1 MLIIALPMVASYA
14 CETILIFTDRLF
26 LSRLGVIPMNA
37 ALLGGLSSFMLMTF
51 FIGLT
56 GYVTALAA
64 QYLGSGQTD
73 RCAKVVFQAVLLS
86 LAAAP
91 LLLASRPLI
100 HQLFAFM
107 AIPPQQLAQQQIY
120 FDILVF
126 GAFPVLLRNSFSSFF
141 SGVGRTRVVMF
152 AALITMLINIA
163 ANYILIFGHL
173 GFPPLGLRGAAYG
186 TLFSSCCG
194 LLVLLT
200 YYLSRYTRSTYA
212 VMQSFHFDRELML
225 KLLRFGSPAGI
236 EMFLNLLAFT
246 IVIMLFHADGLVT
259 ATAVTIVFNWDMV
272 SFVPL
277 LGIQIGVVSLV
288 GRYMGAGRPDLAARA
303 TNSGLTM
310 ALAYSSLILIL
321 FVFLPEFLVA
331 VFQPQ
336 ITDDIYLQ
344 ANPLAVQML
353 RLAALYVLADAM
365 MVVFSG
371 ALRGAGDTFWTM
383 CISVTL
389 HWMLIPVLLLVL
401 RVFNLPPQIAWLALI
416 AAFMVFSGMFY
427 LRYRSGRWKAL
438 NLVDNKISLPLLPG
452 G

>member
-1 MLIIALPMVASYA
+1 
-14 CETILIFTDRLF
+14 
-26 LSRLGVIPMNA
+26 
-37 ALLGGLSSFMLMTF
+37 
-51 FIGLT
+51 
-56 GYVTALAA
+56 
-64 QYLGSGQTD
+64 
-73 RCAKVVFQAVLLS
+73 
-86 LAAAP
+86 
-91 LLLASRPLI
+91 
-100 HQLFAFM
+100 
-107 AIPPQQLAQQQIY
+107 
-120 FDILVF
+120 
-126 GAFPVLLRNSFSSFF
+126 
-141 SGVGRTRVVMF
+141 
-152 AALITMLINIA
+152 
-163 ANYILIFGHL
+163 
-173 GFPPLGLRGAAYG
+173 
-186 TLFSSCCG
+186 
-194 LLVLLT
+194 
-200 YYLSRYTRSTYA
+200 
-212 VMQSFHFDRELML
+212 MQSFHFDRELML

>member
-1 MLIIALPMVASYA
+1 
-14 CETILIFTDRLF
+14 
-26 LSRLGVIPMNA
+26 
-37 ALLGGLSSFMLMTF
+37 
-51 FIGLT
+51 
-56 GYVTALAA
+56 
-64 QYLGSGQTD
+64 
-73 RCAKVVFQAVLLS
+73 
-86 LAAAP
+86 
-91 LLLASRPLI
+91 
-100 HQLFAFM
+100 
-107 AIPPQQLAQQQIY
+107 
-120 FDILVF
+120 
-126 GAFPVLLRNSFSSFF
+126 
-141 SGVGRTRVVMF
+141 MF
-152 AALITMLINIA
+152 AALITMLVNIA

-200 YYLSRYTRSTYA
+200 SYLSHYTRSTYA

-303 TNSGLTM
+303 TNSGLKM
-310 ALAYSSLILIL
+310 ALAYSSLILII
-321 FVFLPEFLVA
+321 FVFLPEVLVA
-331 VFQPQ
+331 IFQPQ

-344 ANPLAVQML
+344 ASPLAVHML

-401 RVFNLPPQIAWLALI
+401 RGFNLPPQTAWLAII
-416 AAFMVFSGMFY
+416 AAFMFFSGMFY
-427 LRYRSGRWKAL
+427 LRYRSGRWKTL
-438 NLVDNKISLPLLPG
+438 NLVNNKISLPIVPEG
-452 G
+452 